1 MLNFVN
7 IKEGDSAMDNYKKLI
22 KKMEGCS
29 KDMSDDE
36 VAWFDMGDF
45 QVGMNKGLMDLLFNT
60 DDAKS
65 QDYTQHAYDL
75 NAEDKDIASRFK
87 KYLDDLK
94 TESEPQDDKKE
105 FAWTTEPY
113 KAPKNDVVNHPKHY
127 TSGKYEVIDM
137 IAEMV
142 KHYDGEVAYDLGNTV
157 KYIARAGIKNPDTL
171 VEDLR
176 KSAWYLNRAIEKLEN
191 N

>member
-1 MLNFVN
+1 MNYEKF
-7 IKEGDSAMDNYKKLI
+7 IKQL
-22 KKMEGCS
+22 EGCK
-29 KDMSDDE
+29 KDMSDDDIE
-36 VAWFDMGDF
+36 WFDMGDF

-65 QDYTQHAYDL
+65 QDYTQHAYNL
-75 NAEDKDIASRFK
+75 KAEDKDVASKFK

-94 TESEPQDDKKE
+94 AEFEPQDDKKE
-105 FAWTTEPY
+105 SAWTTEPY
-113 KAPKNDVVNHPKHY
+113 SCGAPKNDAVNHPKHY

-176 KSAWYLNRAIEKLEN
+176 KSAWYLNRAIEKLEKN
-191 N
+191 

>member
-1 MLNFVN
+1 MDYEKF
-7 IKEGDSAMDNYKKLI
+7 IKQLEECK
-22 KKMEGCS
+22 
-29 KDMSDDE
+29 KDMSDDDIE
-36 VAWFDMGDF
+36 WFDMGDF

-75 NAEDKDIASRFK
+75 NAEDKNTANRFK
-87 KYLDDLK
+87 KYINDLK
-94 TESEPQDDKKE
+94 EGEDRENIRPRSQKKKGV
-105 FAWTTEPY
+105 AWTTEPY
-113 KAPKNDVVNHPKHY
+113 KAPKNDVVNHPQHY

-137 IAEMV
+137 ISEMV

-176 KSAWYLNRAIEKLEN
+176 KSAWYLNRAIEKLEKK
-191 N
+191 